1 MEVYLNNAATSW
13 PKPERVYVAVD
24 KYLRHFGA
32 SQGRGSFR
40 RSLEAT
46 GIIEECR
53 AKLARLFNVDDP
65 SRFVFTKNC
74 SEALNLA
81 IKGIVRR
88 GDHVITSSM
97 EHNSVW
103 RPLKTLEQKGIISL
117 TEVVCSQYGEISLD
131 AVKKAFRPNT
141 RLLVCTHASNVTG
154 TLFPIAE
161 LSEIAHRHNA
171 VILVDA
177 AQTAGVYPIDIR
189 SSNIDLLAFPG
200 HKGLLGPQGTGALYI
215 SPGLTLE
222 PLLEG
227 GTGSSSLSPFQPEFL
242 PGRFE
247 TGTLNGPGIAGL
259 GAALE
264 FILETGIEV
273 IRQKEQMLTG
283 MILEKLQQ
291 IAGIDLYGVLD
302 PDRQVGVISFN
313 VLDVNPEEVGTVLD
327 EVFGIMVRTGLHCAP
342 EAHKT
347 IGTIDRGTVRVS
359 PGFFNTPEEIDYF
372 IEVIREIAGKAG
384 HPASHAEEK
393 AATGDFLTG
402 YRIRQTSPCFSDAKK
417 IRVVASL
424 PRDIE
429 ELFPYLNAVLRGNY
443 NQEEKSFTFSYEGR
457 PVVLQPT
464 QMTLGKTEDLTKARE
479 VFDAVIKILNRVYA
493 ERNRIVPTTKAQVQ
507 LSPFS
512 FYKHLPR
519 TNCRKCGGLTCLAF
533 ASGVI
538 QGTYKL
544 ENCPTLQ
551 EPSYARQ
558 KAAIEKQLAE
568 YLEALLPRGEEFPL

>member
-1 MEVYLNNAATSW
+1 
-13 PKPERVYVAVD
+13 VAVD
-24 KYLRHFGA
+24 RYLRHFGA

-40 RSLEAT
+40 RSLEAS
-46 GIIEECR
+46 GIIEGCR
-53 AKLARLFNVDDP
+53 SRLARLFNVDDP

-81 IKGIVRR
+81 IKGTLRR

-103 RPLKTLEQKGIISL
+103 RPLKTLEQKGMISL
-117 TEVVCSQYGEISLD
+117 SEIICNDRGEINLD
-131 AVKKAFRPNT
+131 TVKQAFQPHT

-161 LSEIAHRHNA
+161 LSEIAHSHNA
-171 VILVDA
+171 VFLVDA
-177 AQTAGVYPIDIR
+177 AQSAGVVSIDINAL
-189 SSNIDLLAFPG
+189 NIDLLAFPG

-227 GTGSSSLSPFQPEFL
+227 GTGSSSLSPFQPEVL

-247 TGTLNGPGIAGL
+247 TGTSNGPGIAGL

-291 IAGIDLYGVLD
+291 IAGIELYGVLD
-302 PDRQVGVISFN
+302 LDRRVGVISFN
-313 VLDVNPEEVGTVLD
+313 ILDVNPEEVGTVLD

-347 IGTIDRGTVRVS
+347 IGTIERGTVRVS

-372 IEVIREIAGKAG
+372 IEAVQEIAKKAG
-384 HPASHAEEK
+384 HPLSRAEEK

-402 YRIRQTSPCFSDAKK
+402 YRIQQTSPCFSDEKK

-424 PRDIE
+424 PSDIE

-443 NQEEKSFTFSYEGR
+443 NQEEKSFTFSYEDR
-457 PVVLQPT
+457 PVVLQPN
-464 QMTLGKTEDLTKARE
+464 QMTLGKTEDLTKAKE
-479 VFDAVIKILNRVYA
+479 VFDAVIKILNKVYA
-493 ERNRIVPTTKAQVQ
+493 ERDRIVPTTKAQIQ

-519 TNCRKCGGLTCLAF
+519 TNCKKCGELTCLAF
-533 ASGVI
+533 AVGVI
-538 QGTYKL
+538 QGRYKL
-544 ENCPTLQ
+544 EQCPTLQ
-551 EPSYARQ
+551 EPSYGQQ

-568 YLEALLPRGEEFPL
+568 YFENLLPAGEEFVL

>member
-13 PKPERVYVAVD
+13 PKPESVYEVAD

-40 RSLEAT
+40 RSQEAS
-46 GIIEECR
+46 GIIEGCR
-53 AKLARLFNVDDP
+53 SKLARLFNVGDP

-81 IKGIVRR
+81 IKGCLRR

-103 RPLKTLEQKGIISL
+103 RPLKTLEQKGMISL
-117 TEVVCSQYGEISLD
+117 SEITCNDRGEINLD
-131 AVKKAFRPNT
+131 AVKQAFQPYT

-161 LSEIAHRHNA
+161 LSEIAHSHNS
-171 VILVDA
+171 VFLIDA
-177 AQTAGVYPIDIR
+177 AQSAGVVSIDINAL
-189 SSNIDLLAFPG
+189 NIDLLAFPG

-215 SPGLTLE
+215 SPGLILE

-227 GTGSSSLSPFQPEFL
+227 GTGSSSLSPFQPNVL

-247 TGTLNGPGIAGL
+247 TGTANGPGIAGL

-264 FILETGIEV
+264 FILKTGIGV
-273 IRQKEQMLTG
+273 IREKEHRLTG
-283 MILEKLQQ
+283 MLLEKLRQ
-291 IAGIDLYGVLD
+291 IPGVVVYGPRD

-359 PGFFNTPEEIDYF
+359 PGFFNTPEEIGYF
-372 IEVIREIAGKAG
+372 IEAVQEIAKKAG
-384 HPASHAEEK
+384 HPVPGAEVR
-393 AATGDFLTG
+393 AAMGDFVTG
-402 YRIRQTSPCFSDAKK
+402 YRIRQTSPCFSDEKK

-424 PRDIE
+424 PSDIG

-443 NQEEKSFTFSYEGR
+443 NQEEKSFTFSYEDR
-457 PVVLQPT
+457 PVVLQPN
-464 QMTLGKTEDLTKARE
+464 QMTLGKTEDLTKAKE

-493 ERNRIVPTTKAQVQ
+493 ERDRIVPSTKPQVQ
-507 LSPFS
+507 LSPLS
-512 FYKHLPR
+512 LYKHLPR
-519 TNCRKCGGLTCLAF
+519 TNCRRCGELTCLAF
-533 ASGVI
+533 AVGVI
-538 QGTYKL
+538 QGRYKL
-544 ENCPTLQ
+544 EQCPTLQ
-551 EPSYARQ
+551 EPSYGQQ

-568 YLEALLPRGEEFPL
+568 YLKAMLPRGEEFPL